1 MHRYTFT
8 FAALSLILSVSFEI
22 ACGLPVCANSP
33 IEVGSPL
40 FAGGQKSD
48 AAAIMQAR
56 ALARQFKYKEASDL
70 LEQAIKPDHKSYQI
84 EMSLGR
90 LMLKQGRFQKALEHF
105 GDATS
110 LNPGNNDAR
119 FEMASVYETMGRFND
134 ANMVLNQIIKRYPFS
149 RDSFRADRFKR
160 KIISYRENGDPYAA
174 SYVEDQEFTE
184 KFLRSDFPISVAV
197 WVDPALKKFK
207 TQFEQSVNDSF
218 AKWRN
223 ASGGYLRY
231 RIVPNQKD
239 ARIVCKM
246 LTSKREGA
254 DDSVLGLTSRD
265 PSFSEPD
272 TLKFSRVEVFFDPDR
287 DPREIDAVTLHEV
300 GHALGLSHSA
310 NTRDIMFPTANQT
323 YISVLSRR
331 DINSIRQLYGIKPGD
346 ELVVP
351 VNGGR

>member
-1 MHRYTFT
+1 MHRYTNKLFT
-8 FAALSLILSVSFEI
+8 LALIWSIASGILI
-22 ACGLPVCANSP
+22 ALPGQANSP
-33 IEVGSPL
+33 TEVVSPL
-40 FAGGQKSD
+40 FAGPGKND
-48 AAAIMQAR
+48 AAILMQAR
-56 ALARQFKYKEASDL
+56 VLARQFKYKEASDL
-70 LEQAIKPDHKSYQI
+70 LEQSIKPKERSCQV
-84 EMSLGR
+84 EMVLGG

-105 GDATS
+105 GEATA
-110 LNPGNNDAR
+110 LNPRNNDAR

-134 ANMVLNQIIKRYPFS
+134 AKMVLNQIIKKYPFS
-149 RDSFRADRFKR
+149 RDSFRAERHKR
-160 KIISYRENGDPYAA
+160 KIISYSEYGDPNSA

-184 KFLRSDFPISVAV
+184 KFSRSDFPISVAV

-207 TQFEQSVNDSF
+207 SQFEQAVNDSF

-246 LTSKREGA
+246 LVSKREGA
-254 DDSVLGLTSRD
+254 DDSVIGLTKSD

-272 TLKFSRVEVFFDPDR
+272 TLKFSRVEVFFDADR

-300 GHALGLSHSA
+300 GHALGLPHSA

-323 YISVLSRR
+323 FISVLSRR

-346 ELVVP
+346 ELLVP
-351 VNGGR
+351 ALR